1 MAWKKDE
8 AFAQRRL
15 AGQCP
20 FSLRKVIKSGQNG
33 LRLDKLLDV
42 MNPRVKKAFKFNEVR

>member
-1 MAWKKDE
+1 MHFDFTDHINTNDWKSDE

-20 FSLRKVIKSGQNG
+20 FLLRKVTRDGK
-33 LRLDKLLDV
+33 
-42 MNPRVKKAFKFNEVR
+42 